1 MNGLVILVNGILLLH
16 LLNARQLFTP
26 KRLTPFSFFLK
37 NAAKRIS
44 A

>member
-16 LLNARQLFTP
+16 LLDARQLFAP
-26 KRLTPFSFFLK
+26 KRLTPFSFFK
-37 NAAKRIS
+37 NAAKRTS

>member
-16 LLNARQLFTP
+16 LLNARQLFASSC
-26 KRLTPFSFFLK
+26 LAPFSFFK